1 METIKISNIQY
12 YRMRIERGESIVAE
26 LKKFMLDKKPG
37 SVTFIVEAGGGFTDV
52 KCAFSV
58 GGYKT
63 AELPD
68 APYINYDLPGPHEI
82 SGTTGNIVWHPEKP
96 NEPMVHIHTTLG
108 SNKPET
114 YVAHLHEA
122 KVMATAELLLITSD
136 EKVVRKHD
144 KKLNL
149 WLLDLPST
157 TASTTGTENTNKN
170 NTPWSIVIPMG
181 IIIAGLMAAI
191 VFLLWRKEK
200 KEK

>member
-82 SGTTGNIVWHPEKP
+82 SGTTGNIV
-96 NEPMVHIHTTLG
+96 
-108 SNKPET
+108 
-114 YVAHLHEA
+114 
-122 KVMATAELLLITSD
+122 
-136 EKVVRKHD
+136 
-144 KKLNL
+144 
-149 WLLDLPST
+149 
-157 TASTTGTENTNKN
+157 
-170 NTPWSIVIPMG
+170 
-181 IIIAGLMAAI
+181 
-191 VFLLWRKEK
+191 
-200 KEK
+200 